1 MPQHRYMLCFS
12 GKIQFKYDILNG
24 RMLDFRILSR
34 DVFGVARA
42 PPQVFEFADRYLVP
56 PIGRELTS
64 WTIYTR
70 NVQKLHCQSLGQY
83 FWRGDF
89 SKYNFTILPG
99 WDAPPVNW

>member
-24 RMLDFRILSR
+24 RMLDFRIFSR

-56 PIGRELTS
+56 SVGRELTS
-64 WTIYTR
+64 WTIFTR
-70 NVQKLHCQSLGQY
+70 KVTKL
-83 FWRGDF
+83 F
-89 SKYNFTILPG
+89 SYS
-99 WDAPPVNW
+99 